1 MNKNTKNIV
10 AAAVLILAVGGIY
23 LGAKY
28 GIFSK
33 APAPQTPESQEQ
45 TQTATSTE
53 QTATT
58 TTKKQTK
65 TQKPIQ
71 IQEVSYA
78 EAVNL
83 FAGRRVQITTNCQ
96 LLPAYMVLKNGM
108 NVMID
113 NRTNETVNIWVD
125 GKEYLLN
132 AFNYKI
138 IYLQKQPLPY
148 TVRIDCGSGKNNGQ
162 IILQ

>member
-1 MNKNTKNIV
+1 MNKNTKIITI
-10 AAAVLILAVGGIY
+10 AAVLILVIGGIY

-28 GIFSK
+28 GIFFK
-33 APAPQTPESQEQ
+33 APAPQTPESREQ

-58 TTKKQTK
+58 TAKQQTK
-65 TQKPIQ
+65 TTKPIQ
-71 IQEVSYA
+71 PEEVPYA
-78 EAVNL
+78 QAVNL

-96 LLPAYMVLKNGM
+96 LLPAYMVLKNGT
-108 NVMID
+108 NIMID
-113 NRTNETVNIWVD
+113 NRTGEATNIWID
-125 GKEYLLN
+125 GKEYRLG

-138 IYLQKQPLPY
+138 VYLLKQPLPY